1 MNKDKNMK
9 KRNSIKFSPNKK
21 INPIKRVN
29 TKSKIINKSLN
40 EKISPKK
47 ESVKKDNKELNIKQ
61 SNEKPVET
69 KEIQQKPE
77 KIKII
82 PKIPRVKLE
91 INLKDLNINN
101 IMNLKN
107 KLKDIQKL
115 SNKEEDEK
123 SITKKFLSDKQNTIM
138 NSLKELKDNKNYI
151 ENSSLNNINT
161 PNSLI
166 ENNLAKEQLRKI
178 KDKEKEL
185 KEKLSSIKFEKD
197 KFYLNENIKINK
209 NNLKDYLTS
218 FKKERDLKTRNFMLK
233 LNQFNKEYKSNND
246 KKEEF
251 FRKLEEKFQKE
262 DEEEKN
268 LIEKEKIE
276 FLSEERKKEKSLV
289 LRRKFRIDQK
299 IKNIMRSR
307 NNQVNHKQNYVYL
320 QMENDFKENEKN
332 LLNEVNSKRKAKLM
346 SPEETEEVNK
356 KIIEAKNKMLEK
368 AEKRKKELH
377 KMWHSRSLVLQ
388 KLQSPA
394 LPEKQEFEENKIVIN
409 VDELVKN
416 KKEYIK
422 KNIKLPPISIILQKE
437 IENRFKKNNSYTS
450 SVNKNKKLIF
460 NSGNNS
466 FSSEDKKSNGQV
478 YKKDNNIS
486 KNKLNSISNS
496 TQAGKGIQN
505 IKLYKNNI
513 SRNILRKPNYDINYL
528 EEIKQKRLLKSNEI
542 ENNKVSKELTN
553 LDNDI
558 NIKNQIEVMESKY
571 KRDKQLLKLQGGY
584 LKNKELG
591 DNMNELLIDSIQKK
605 LLLIENIDNNK

>member
-9 KRNSIKFSPNKK
+9 KRNNIKFSPNKK

-151 ENSSLNNINT
+151 ENSSLKNINT

-262 DEEEKN
+262 EEEEKN

-388 KLQSPA
+388 KLHSPA

-450 SVNKNKKLIF
+450 SVNKNKKLVF

-478 YKKDNNIS
+478 YKKANNIS